1 MQRWTRGQIG
11 GATSLRKRKNL
22 YQTVDQVIVTLDK
35 MKMSK
40 RKWKKKGD
48 DEKEKNLESDKQEPY
63 WRQECDK
70 SNEER
75 PLVMIKELEGYFYLY
90 IYIYIYIYISI
101 VNILLVLSWAEVWTV
116 SILWI
121 SNSSDSFPGWSSLF
135 REFKKWLAWSSP
147 SCYLDFLALWQG
159 QGIYSVFSFS
169 FNFILWCSQDNHLVI
184 HFHFIKTRPSLFAGI
199 PWFCLFHGLST
210 FWGYLMPN
218 PSFLKNSSSTI

>member
-90 IYIYIYIYISI
+90 IYIYIYIYQ
-101 VNILLVLSWAEVWTV
+101 LST
-116 SILWI
+116 
-121 SNSSDSFPGWSSLF
+121 F
-135 REFKKWLAWSSP
+135 
-147 SCYLDFLALWQG
+147 
-159 QGIYSVFSFS
+159 FSFS
-169 FNFILWCSQDNHLVI
+169 AELKFELFQFFGFPILQTLFLVGRACSENSKNDWPDRHLHV
-184 HFHFIKTRPSLFAGI
+184 T
-199 PWFCLFHGLST
+199 
-210 FWGYLMPN
+210 
-218 PSFLKNSSSTI
+218 